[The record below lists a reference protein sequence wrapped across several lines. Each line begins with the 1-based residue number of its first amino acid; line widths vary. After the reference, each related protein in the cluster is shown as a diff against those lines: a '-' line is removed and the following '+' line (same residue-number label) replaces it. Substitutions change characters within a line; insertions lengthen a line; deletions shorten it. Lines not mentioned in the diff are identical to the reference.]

1 MTFGVM
7 FHHFHDHFHKRGQG
21 SISKNEF
28 INIISFLKKK
38 YILNNADVYIE
49 KILKKEIKYFEE
61 KFKIKINFFAGPQL
75 IIPEYSI
82 SLIDKNKKLLN
93 KVENLSKIEGL
104 IEAVDEDKF
113 EETKKKPKNTKNTK
127 NTKDTKDTK
136 DKIKKKSLKKEKI
149 KKNKKSPRTLWV
161 RRKKKAA

>member
-49 KILKKEIKYFEE
+49 KILKKEITAKDICLTFDD
-61 KFKIKINFFAGPQL
+61 
-75 IIPEYSI
+75 
-82 SLIDKNKKLLN
+82 SLKCQMDIALPIL
-93 KVENLSKIEGL
+93 
-104 IEAVDEDKF
+104 
-113 EETKKKPKNTKNTK
+113 KKKK
-127 NTKDTKDTK
+127 
-136 DKIKKKSLKKEKI
+136 
-149 KKNKKSPRTLWV
+149 
-161 RRKKKAA
+161 